1 MSQRPNISSRDR
13 RLLELQSAI
22 DAEPEKLETAFL
34 NISRRSYQPPKASG
48 DGVVKLATKP
58 VSYAYHT
65 ESALAISPPLCTNK
79 CNICS
84 SQYRSLE
91 LQREC
96 EGQCYDRACT
106 DNEASHMIADYIS
119 TTKRNLAETRE
130 LLLEYGDILA
140 RRWLKYDPTRRKT
153 VLRTA
158 MPDMF
163 AMEWLGAY
171 YLFDEEGDK
180 LATGDRANLDYKRRK
195 GWLLPYV
202 NVEVMSRDAQKLL
215 VLLFLRTNRDP
226 NDLLAYDIE
235 RTKTAFRDHHVKI
248 CYNHHCVVVCNEAGQ
263 VGALTPWSRD
273 GVHRGDIVGFPRANL
288 GFEAARDLSVFL
300 RNITKTILENVP
312 PEARHGC
319 LELDGH
325 AEKYMAAVSV
335 NGGLAYVDR
344 PFFKP
349 ESFDLSRLRHLLQS
363 LPGAA
368 VDKLK
373 LMQTDILF
381 FREKLAE
388 IRSSRYHRKLSEE
401 AQTKDLLRSVIYVV
415 GHVEVATIVVNTS
428 FALLVKMGR
437 DARNVTRGQPL
448 PEVYDLA
455 LGCVEQLLS
464 GYYRIYREGL
474 PALLDHC
481 DDLKHKTKHTKQTPY
496 ESFRG
501 DPLVWNLTRLCTRA
515 IDVSQVQSF
524 HLGYIDALLASSEE
538 QRERIDKVLCEHLS
552 EMLVVDEAL
561 TMVTDHL
568 PPSHRYYE
576 IPGVMEWLVPAHTI
590 DLGESRHQEL
600 LRRFTKLVAAK
611 HPSEETT
618 KDNLRRLQTTHT
630 LASEFWREMRKVW
643 SQCLPTSIIITSH
656 LSEFDSTTHST
667 DFQKQC
673 DRYEAELLQQEEA
686 SKARS
691 TKPRQPAPAPV
702 ATQVPFDAGPSTP
715 STPPAPVLRKD
726 KIKTRPDEAT
736 QDAAAL
742 AEAVAQL
749 QLADE
754 AAAVADAPPPNP
766 TIVVCRESIVVFGRM
781 FGRDA
786 GNRGLTKWTDLVA
799 ALNDA
804 GLTPVHAGGSAVTF
818 AHSDPRKG
826 AITMHAPHPGIT
838 VRLTT
843 LRSEGRRLQ
852 ERFQWDE
859 NTFILQG

>member
-65 ESALAISPPLCTNK
+65 ESALATSPPLCTNK

-91 LQREC
+91 LQREY

-119 TTKRNLAETRE
+119 TTERNLAETRE

-180 LATGDRANLDYKRRK
+180 LATGDRANLDYKWRK

-226 NDLLAYDIE
+226 NDFLAYDIE

-428 FALLVKMGR
+428 FALLVKMVR

-501 DPLVWNLTRLCTRA
+501 NPLVWNLTRLCTRA

-538 QRERIDKVLCEHLS
+538 QRERIDKALCEHLS

-630 LASEFWREMRKVW
+630 LASEFWGEMRRVW

-691 TKPRQPAPAPV
+691 TKTRQPAPAPV
-702 ATQVPFDAGPSTP
+702 TTQVPFDAGPSTP
-715 STPPAPVLRKD
+715 STPLAPVLRKD

-742 AEAVAQL
+742 AQAVAQL
-749 QLADE
+749 QLADH

-766 TIVVCRESIVVFGRM
+766 TIAVCRESIVIFGRM
-781 FGRDA
+781 YGRDA
-786 GNRGLTKWTDLVA
+786 ANRGLTKWLDLVA
-799 ALNDA
+799 ALVDA
-804 GLTPVHAGGSAVTF
+804 GLSPVHSGGSAVTF
-818 AHSDPRKG
+818 AHADPTKG

-859 NTFILQG
+859 YTFVLQG

>member
-13 RLLELQSAI
+13 RLLELQAAI
-22 DAEPEKLETAFL
+22 DAEPEKLETTFL

-65 ESALAISPPLCTNK
+65 KSALATSPPLCTNK

-91 LQREC
+91 LQREF
-96 EGQCYDRACT
+96 EGQCYDRVCT
-106 DNEASHMIADYIS
+106 DNEARDMIAQYIS
-119 TTKRNLAETRE
+119 STERNLAETRE
-130 LLLEYGDILA
+130 LLLKYGDILA

-180 LATGDRANLDYKRRK
+180 LATGDRANLHYKWRK

-226 NDLLAYDIE
+226 NDFLAYDIE

-263 VGALTPWSRD
+263 VGALTSWSRD
-273 GVHRGDIVGFPRANL
+273 GVHRGDIVGFPRAGL

-325 AEKYMAAVSV
+325 AEKYMAAASV
-335 NGGLAYVDR
+335 NGGLAYIDR
-344 PFFKP
+344 PFSKP

-363 LPGAA
+363 LPGPA

-373 LMQTDILF
+373 FMQTDMLF

-388 IRSSRYHRKLSEE
+388 IRSSRHHRKLSEE
-401 AQTKDLLRSVIYVV
+401 AQAKDLLRSVIYVV
-415 GHVEVATIVVNTS
+415 GHVEVAAIVVNTS
-428 FALLVKMGR
+428 FALLETMR
-437 DARNVTRGQPL
+437 QNARNVTRGQPL

-481 DDLKHKTKHTKQTPY
+481 DDLKHKTKHTKQTPC

-538 QRERIDKVLCEHLS
+538 QKERIDKVLREHLS
-552 EMLVVDEAL
+552 EMLVIDEAL

-568 PPSHRYYE
+568 PPSRKLYE
-576 IPGVMEWLVPAHTI
+576 IPGVMEWLVPAYMI
-590 DLGESRHQEL
+590 DLGESRYQEL
-600 LRRFTKLVAAK
+600 LMRFTKLVAAK
-611 HPSEETT
+611 SPSEETT
-618 KDNLRRLQTTHT
+618 KDNFTKLQTTQT
-630 LASEFWREMRKVW
+630 LASKFWREMRRVW
-643 SQCLPTSIIITSH
+643 SNCMPISIIITSH
-656 LSEFDSTTHST
+656 LSEFDSTTHLT
-667 DFQKQC
+667 KVQNEC
-673 DRYEAELLQQEEA
+673 DQYKAELLWREEA

-691 TKPRQPAPAPV
+691 SKPRQPAPAPV
-702 ATQVPFDAGPSTP
+702 ATQTTFDAGPSTP
-715 STPPAPVLRKD
+715 STPLAPIPRKD
-726 KIKTRPDEAT
+726 KIKTRPEEET
-736 QDAAAL
+736 AAL
-742 AEAVAQL
+742 AQAAAQV

-754 AAAVADAPPPNP
+754 AAAVEDAPPPNP
-766 TIVVCRESIVVFGRM
+766 TIAVCRESIVIFGRM
-781 FGRDA
+781 YGRDA
-786 GNRGLTKWTDLVA
+786 ANRGLTKWLDLVA
-799 ALNDA
+799 ALVDA
-804 GLTPVHAGGSAVTF
+804 GLSPVHSGGSAVTF
-818 AHSDPRKG
+818 AHSDPTKG

-852 ERFQWDE
+852 ERFKWDE
-859 NTFILQG
+859 STFVLQG